1 MLKSDGF
8 LLNDALISVLITSL
22 IAVIVYSCIVVH
34 VKVQEKLRE
43 ESQIMQND
51 FDQFFQE
58 IDLCETIEEQY
69 ELIIY

>member
-1 MLKSDGF
+1 MEDLLKSDGF

-51 FDQFFQE
+51 
-58 IDLCETIEEQY
+58 LC
-69 ELIIY
+69 

>member
-1 MLKSDGF
+1 MKNNGF

-69 ELIIY
+69 

>member
-34 VKVQEKLRE
+34 VKVQEKLQE

-69 ELIIY
+69 

>member
-1 MLKSDGF
+1 MEDLLKNNGF

-34 VKVQEKLRE
+34 VKVQEKLWE

-69 ELIIY
+69 

>member
-51 FDQFFQE
+51 FDQFFQK

-69 ELIIY
+69 

>member
-43 ESQIMQND
+43 ESEIMQND

-69 ELIIY
+69 

>member
-22 IAVIVYSCIVVH
+22 IAVIVYSCIAVH
-34 VKVQEKLRE
+34 VKVQEKLWE

-69 ELIIY
+69 

>member
-1 MLKSDGF
+1 MEDLLKSDGF

-22 IAVIVYSCIVVH
+22 IAVIVYSCLVVH

-69 ELIIY
+69 

>member
-34 VKVQEKLRE
+34 VKVQKKLRE

-69 ELIIY
+69 

>member
-1 MLKSDGF
+1 MEDLLKSDGF

-34 VKVQEKLRE
+34 VKVQEKLQE

-58 IDLCETIEEQY
+58 IDLCETIGEQY
-69 ELIIY
+69 

>member
-69 ELIIY
+69 